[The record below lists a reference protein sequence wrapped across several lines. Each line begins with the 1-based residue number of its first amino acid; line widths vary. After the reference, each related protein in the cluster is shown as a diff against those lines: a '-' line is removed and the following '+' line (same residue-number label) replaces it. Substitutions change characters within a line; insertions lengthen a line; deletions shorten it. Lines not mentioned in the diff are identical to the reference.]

1 MSNFIR
7 IINQFITGMV
17 GAENRALNCRNS
29 EDCECKE
36 GLFPAKHTLI
46 VHGMVNQAKKFTM
59 A

>member
-1 MSNFIR
+1 
-7 IINQFITGMV
+7 MV